1 MRLTKPTCRCR
12 SRKGNDRGWTAEG
25 SCPQRFIR
33 YNELVTDT
41 VQIGILGDYDPESP
55 TLPAVEKSIQHAAET
70 LEISAQAKWLPT
82 PSLLD
87 PDIETKL
94 EAFDGLWAAPGSPYK
109 SFDGMLRGIEFARRR
124 DWPFV
129 GT

>member
-1 MRLTKPTCRCR
+1 MA
-12 SRKGNDRGWTAEG
+12 DA
-25 SCPQRFIR
+25 I
-33 YNELVTDT
+33 
-41 VQIGILGDYDPESP
+41 QIGVIGDYDPNSP
-55 TLPAVEKSIQHAAET
+55 TLPYLEQSIQHAAAA
-70 LEISAQAKWLPT
+70 LHISANVTWLPT
-82 PSLLD
+82 DSLQAANV
-87 PDIETKL
+87 EQQL